1 MNIEIEEPF
10 ITKNFIAHK
19 GLHDHISP
27 ENSLSAFQ
35 KAIDKNYIIECDVQ
49 LIADG
54 TVVVF
59 GGEQLSRMTGKDG
72 YVKNLTKA
80 QLEDYKLLNTDECIP
95 TLEQV
100 LQLVDGKV
108 GILLDLKDNQSR
120 VGQLEKAVCKLIRQ
134 YKGDVAVQSF
144 NPLSLEWFAKHSPNV
159 LRGQIACSFKGKEFK
174 HIPLLKRMVLR
185 KMKLNK
191 RSKPNFIAYDANE
204 LPNRIVKK
212 FSNLP
217 IIGWT
222 LKSQEEYRKCFNYVD
237 NIIFEGFEPRVLPCN
252 KCELLNECNKSTE
265 KIDENA
271 KVSETTKDV
280 A

>member
-1 MNIEIEEPF
+1 MNIEIDEPF

-35 KAIDKNYIIECDVQ
+35 KAIDKNYIIECDVR

-59 GGEQLSRMTGKDG
+59 SGEQLSRMTGRDG
-72 YVKNLTKA
+72 YVKNLTKE
-80 QLEDYKLLNTDECIP
+80 QLSEYKLLNSNECIP

-100 LQLVDGKV
+100 LELVDGKV
-108 GILLDLKDNQSR
+108 GILIDLKDNDSR

-144 NPLSLEWFAKHSPNV
+144 NPLSLEWFAKYSPNV
-159 LRGQIACSFKGKEFK
+159 LRGQIACSFKGEEFK
-174 HIPLLKRMVLR
+174 HIPLLRRMVLR
-185 KMKLNK
+185 RMKLNK
-191 RSKPNFIAYDANE
+191 RSKPNFISYDARE
-204 LPNRIVKK
+204 LPNRFVKK
-212 FSNLP
+212 YSNLP

-222 LKSQEEYRKCFNYVD
+222 VKSQEEYRKCFNFVD
-237 NIIFEGFEPRVLPCN
+237 NIIFEGFEPKVLPCN
-252 KCELLNECNKSTE
+252 KSELLNKSVQSNDSI
-265 KIDENA
+265 KSKNENEA
-271 KVSETTKDV
+271 TTKDV